1 MSSLQYR
8 IEEAHLNESILK
20 TQRIIAEFLHSM
32 QNSPRQ
38 DDSTILDRVKK
49 EIVKQI
55 YTVFK
60 NPDL

>member
-1 MSSLQYR
+1 
-8 IEEAHLNESILK
+8 
-20 TQRIIAEFLHSM
+20 M